1 MHPGV
6 EGMGSLPFFDK
17 IDDMEQIDVCLVT
30 HFHIDHC
37 AALPYLTEKTSFRGR
52 IFMTHPTKAVMKL
65 LLADNLKL
73 QTKSKPLYTEQDLQ
87 KCIDKIEV
95 IDYYQ
100 TIEHVGIRFTPTPAG
115 HVLGAAM
122 FTIEIDGIRILYTGD
137 YSLEEDRHLM
147 SAEIPTGGPP
157 DVLIVESTFGVMNL
171 PNSEE
176 REAKF
181 TKTVDH
187 TVSHGGSCLIPVFA
201 LGRAQELLLILDE
214 YWQRTPHLHK
224 IPVLYVS
231 KLASK
236 AMRVYET
243 FINMMSHHIRKMMDI
258 QNPFK
263 LQYVKNQKQDFDYA
277 GPCVVLASPG
287 FLTSGVSR
295 TLFERWCDD
304 DRNSVIIAG
313 YTIENTLAHQLAYDK
328 PSEIKCMDGRIK
340 PRRCQVEHIS
350 FSAHVDYQQ
359 NCRFI
364 RAVKPDNIIL
374 VHGDKTG
381 MLRLQSDLE
390 RDIRK
395 NWVTSHRPR
404 VMSPYNGQVISITF
418 NKSIVADV
426 VGKSATELLDA
437 LDSTSTIVNEDET
450 DTKQIDFPKDSVL
463 VTENFV
469 SRVVSTNEISSFTS
483 CQIGRVLQRIL
494 IPMPK
499 GLGLNL
505 AAKGDVKSEAV
516 ALLDLLVPHLEDLFD
531 IVVYSNERL
540 QLQGLVM
547 ISIGTKTGDNSKDAS
562 SSFLV
567 EWEGSPM
574 GDLVADTACG
584 CIMQVLSAPS
594 ILRLTMSSASI
605 GKRRAHS
612 HSNAASSQ
620 ENEAHA
626 ALLKKMKTGLLDPS
640 QALPADAVSLAVG
653 EGKMKLMTVKEALLT
668 GSHKDIFSSIQLNAA
683 GNTLIFRGQD
693 KNDIIPEA
701 YCFILWDTNSSDN
714 SNSHNAVIKS
724 EHDEFRQKVIIAL
737 QEFDSNIM

>member
-6 EGMGSLPFFDK
+6 EGLGSLPFFDK
-17 IDDMEQIDVCLVT
+17 IDDMESIDVCLVT

-37 AALPYLTEKTSFRGR
+37 AALPYLTEKTTFSGR

-65 LLADNLKL
+65 LLSDNLKL
-73 QTKSKPLYTEQDLQ
+73 QTKSKPIYSEQDLQ

-100 TIEHVGIRFTPTPAG
+100 TIEHKGIRFTPTPAG
-115 HVLGAAM
+115 HVLGACM
-122 FTIEIDGIRILYTGD
+122 FTVEIDGIRILYTGD

-147 SAEIPTGGPP
+147 SAEIPSGGPP

-176 REAKF
+176 RESKF

-214 YWQRTPHLHK
+214 YWQRSPHLHN

-243 FINMMSHHIRKMMDI
+243 FINMMSHHIRNMMDI

-263 LQYVKNQKQDFDYA
+263 LQYVKNHKQDFDYA

-328 PSEIKCMDGRIK
+328 PAEIKCMDGRIK

-364 RAVKPDNIIL
+364 RSVKPDNIIL
-374 VHGDKTG
+374 VHGDKMG
-381 MLRLQSDLE
+381 MQRLQQDLE

-404 VMSPYNGQVISITF
+404 VCSPKNGQEIIITF
-418 NKSIVADV
+418 NKSLVADV
-426 VGKSATELLDA
+426 VGKSASELLEIM
-437 LDSTSTIVNEDET
+437 DSSDSNTSID
-450 DTKQIDFPKDSVL
+450 KQIDFPKDSVL

-469 SRVVSTNEISSFTS
+469 SRVVSTSEISNFTP

-499 GLGLNL
+499 GLGFNI
-505 AAKGDVKSEAV
+505 ASKKGEVKTETAIFLDI
-516 ALLDLLVPHLEDLFD
+516 LLPHLEDLFD
-531 IVVYSNERL
+531 VIIHSDEQI
-540 QLQGLVM
+540 QLQGLVT
-547 ISIGTKTGDNSKDAS
+547 ISIGISKIDDKNKDTS
-562 SSFLV
+562 SSFIV

-594 ILRLTMSSASI
+594 ILRLTMNTASL
-605 GKRRAHS
+605 GRRRSHAHS
-612 HSNAASSQ
+612 NIKN
-620 ENEAHA
+620 NEEDDAREL
-626 ALLKKMKTGLLDPS
+626 LLKKMKTGLLDPS
-640 QALPADAVSLAVG
+640 QALPKDAISLTMNDS
-653 EGKMKLMTVKEALLT
+653 KMKLISVKESILN
-668 GSHKDIFSSIQLNAA
+668 GSHKNIFSSIQLNTN
-683 GNTLIFRGQD
+683 GNTLIFRGQE
-693 KNDIIPEA
+693 NNNNIPEA
-701 YCFILWDTNSSDN
+701 FCFILWNTNDN
-714 SNSHNAVIKS
+714 NNNSHNAVIKS
-724 EHDEFRQKVIIAL
+724 EDDDFRQKVILAI
-737 QEFDSNIM
+737 QEFDSSII